1 MLAVLQV
8 LMHELHYE
16 NAALFFSSKESLF
29 GVCLQF
35 FFFFLEKVSE
45 QAENKTKIAV
55 VGIGY
60 SNLTS

>member
-16 NAALFFSSKESLF
+16 NAALFFFFQGKL
-29 GVCLQF
+29 VWRLLTF
-35 FFFFLEKVSE
+35 FFFFFEKVSE

>member
-35 FFFFLEKVSE
+35 FFLEKVSE